1 MKDLKLKEIIK
12 NINIIIPRNIRNSW
26 FVLMPKFNE
35 ISKNI
40 FSTLF
45 VSTTEVSVSTYKKG
59 KIERTPATSNNTLTK
74 VIKSNNKQSFSS
86 LGDKIYK

>member
-35 ISKNI
+35 VSNNI
-40 FSTLF
+40 FSILF
-45 VSTTEVSVSTYKKG
+45 VSITEGSVTIYRKG
-59 KIERTPATSNNTLTK
+59 KIERTPATSNNTLAK

-86 LGDKIYK
+86 LGDKRYK